1 MRRWLIGCA
10 ALLLFV
16 SMKSVQVH
24 AAQDGPHG
32 TVTGKLTG
40 ADGKPIASAWVT
52 AIASEG
58 EIDATNPEQ
67 LTNDEGEF
75 SLDVPP
81 GKYFIVAN
89 YDWPATESAP
99 VLSTYYAGNGPGV
112 EGEQGAKAVEVKNN
126 AKVKNI
132 DIKVSRVLKPLSIE
146 VLVTGPDGK
155 PLPSGDAYLTQIN
168 QPGIAGSDSGATY
181 ADKTGHVKL
190 LAFEGIDY
198 LLWAEN
204 GVGKAKTC
212 AVMMK
217 LDKTHMPT
225 GVVTMQ
231 VDQQQPTCSK
241 QEDAARNAAYAMQP
255 RAS

>member
-1 MRRWLIGCA
+1 MHRLLVCFGV
-10 ALLLFV
+10 ALSLSFNV
-16 SMKSVQVH
+16 SM
-24 AAQDGPHG
+24 ALAQDGPHG

-67 LTNDEGEF
+67 LTNDDGDF

-99 VLSTYYAGNGPGV
+99 VLSTYFAGNAPGS
-112 EGEQGAKAVEVKNN
+112 ETETGAKAVEVKNN
-126 AKVKNI
+126 AKVKNV
-132 DIKVSRVLKPLSIE
+132 DIKVSRVLTPKYID
-146 VLVTGPDGK
+146 VLITGPDGK
-155 PLPSGDAYLTQIN
+155 PLPTGDAYITQVN

-181 ADKTGHVKL
+181 ADKTGHAKL

-198 LLWAEN
+198 QLWAEN

-225 GVVTMQ
+225 GAVTMQ

>member
-1 MRRWLIGCA
+1 MRRWLICCSV
-10 ALLLFV
+10 LLLLV
-16 SMKSVQVH
+16 SIKSVH

-67 LTNDEGEF
+67 LTNDDGEF

-99 VLSTYYAGNGPGV
+99 VLSTYYAGNAPGS
-112 EGEQGAKAVEVKNN
+112 ETEAGAKAVEVKNN
-126 AKVKNI
+126 AKIKNI
-132 DIKVSRVLKPLSIE
+132 DIKIARVLKPISIE
-146 VLVTGPDGK
+146 ILITGPDGK

-181 ADKTGHVKL
+181 ADKSGHVKL
-190 LAFEGIDY
+190 LGFEGIDY
-198 LLWAEN
+198 QLWAEN

-212 AVMMK
+212 AVMRK

>member
-1 MRRWLIGCA
+1 MRCA
-10 ALLLFV
+10 LTLGLLAV
-16 SMKSVQVH
+16 AMQAVKKPVY
-24 AAQDGPHG
+24 AAQDGSHG

-67 LTNDEGEF
+67 LTNDAGEF

-99 VLSTYYAGNGPGV
+99 VLSTYYAGNGPGS
-112 EGEQGAKAVEVKNN
+112 EAETGAKAIEVKNN
-126 AKVKNI
+126 AKIKNI
-132 DIKVSRVLKPLSIE
+132 DIKVTRVLKPISIE

-168 QPGIAGSDSGATY
+168 QPGVAGSDSGATY
-181 ADKTGHVKL
+181 ADKAGHVKL

-198 LLWAEN
+198 QLWAEN

-212 AVMMK
+212 AVMLK